1 MVTVTTDAPARL
13 SRPDAAK
20 YLGLSIGTL
29 RNYHQQEKLVPEWD
43 EERYQWMYPVPLLD
57 AFASVNVLL
66 CSRGEWASTASPSP
80 DTGRACSGTH

>member
-1 MVTVTTDAPARL
+1 MTTDATTRL
-13 SRPDAAK
+13 SRPDAAR

-57 AFASVNVLL
+57 SFASVNVLL
-66 CSRGEWASTASPSP
+66 CSRGERATPGTNSP
-80 DTGRACSGTH
+80 